1 MGTDAA
7 TPSPPPGLA
16 AGAVRIAVVED
27 DAVLRDALGEMVEQV
42 DGFSLCGACGTV
54 AEGRAL
60 LEQAPEVLLVDL
72 GLPDGSGLELIDR
85 APESCRVLVLT
96 VFADVRTVVQAIEA
110 GADGYLLKESDVG
123 QVAAAIR
130 TVLAGGA
137 PISPAVASH
146 ILARVRSEQPA
157 GGASGSPAGAA
168 AGGGDGVGLTARE
181 REILQDLASGRS
193 IKEVALLHGISHH
206 TVGDHV
212 KAIYRKLSV
221 NSRSQAVHEAVR
233 SGIIRLGG

>member
-1 MGTDAA
+1 MGTDAD
-7 TPSPPPGLA
+7 SPPPLPSP
-16 AGAVRIAVVED
+16 VRIGIVED
-27 DAVLRDALGEMVEQV
+27 DAVLRDALGLMVEQV
-42 DGFSLCGACGTV
+42 DGFALHGSCGTV
-54 AEGRAL
+54 ADGLEL
-60 LEQAPEVLLVDL
+60 LEREPDVLLVDL
-72 GLPDGSGLELIDR
+72 GLPDGSGLELIER

-146 ILARVRSEQPA
+146 ILARVRNEQPA
-157 GGASGSPAGAA
+157 AEPAVAGATGA
-168 AGGGDGVGLTARE
+168 AGGTDGVGLTARE
-181 REILQDLASGRS
+181 REILQDLAGGRS
-193 IKEVALLHGISHH
+193 IKEVAHLHGISHH

-221 NSRSQAVHEAVR
+221 NSRSQAVNKAVR